1 MEQRK
6 RAAKK
11 RIEQEEVALM
21 KRDSGTDAAL
31 TETSE
36 LFTYIELLDDIEGLD
51 ALQKRFLANY
61 IQCGTILRACMN
73 ASVRPSQHYGWLSQP
88 RYKEAFDEVKRF
100 SNERLES
107 LAYDLASGR
116 FSRPIASAGKV
127 VAYEQVFDTKL
138 LQTLLRARMPERFAQ
153 KVDITSNGHSL
164 VKIVD
169 KDAWDSI

>member
-1 MEQRK
+1 MEERK

-21 KRDSGTDAAL
+21 KRDAETAAAL
-31 TETSE
+31 TEKSE
-36 LFTYIELLDDIEGLD
+36 LFAFSELLDDIEGLD
-51 ALQKRFLANY
+51 AAQKRFLANY

-73 ASVRPSQHYGWLSQP
+73 ADVRPSQHYAWMLQP
-88 RYKEAFDEVKRF
+88 CYKEAFDEVKRF

>member
-1 MEQRK
+1 MRNAK
-6 RAAKK
+6 RQAKE
-11 RIEQEEVALM
+11 RLEQEELALM
-21 KRDSGTDAAL
+21 KRDSDTDAAL
-31 TETSE
+31 TEKSE
-36 LFTYIELLDDIEGLD
+36 LFAFTELLDDIEGLD
-51 ALQKRFLANY
+51 AAQKRFLANY

-73 ASVRPSQHYGWLSQP
+73 ASMRPSQHYGWLSQP
-88 RYKEAFDEVKRF
+88 CYKAAFEEVKRF

-116 FSRPIASAGKV
+116 FSRPLASAGKI
-127 VAYEQVFDTKL
+127 VAYEQIYDTKL
-138 LQTLLRARMPERFAQ
+138 LQTLLRARMPEKFAQ